1 MKILFVT
8 FFRRGFGGGDNQIAW
23 DLAETLVKHGE
34 EVTFVCL
41 GDKSEI
47 TNDKGLKIFS
57 IEAEGKES
65 VSIPALTGKTIMN
78 LYSYLDTYKP
88 DIIHAHTDDPLS
100 MLIQIWASF
109 RKVHFLYTTHVL
121 PSKAGGFSVSD
132 FLPFVR
138 SLSNSAMEL
147 NIRAFLNNCTALVA
161 INKTSY
167 DDLIKFGYKGDV
179 RVIRNGRDLSLYEG
193 LKSPLEIQQKRYN
206 LLFVGLLNDRKNQI
220 YLIKVLQHLPSNY
233 VLTLVGEAMTA
244 EYKNKLVEYV
254 RANKLGSRVYFVPR
268 VEHHEIPKLFEE
280 AHLFVSAS
288 KMEVQSLVILEAL
301 AAGRPIIG
309 LENETVSELIANK
322 ENGFKLSASSSP
334 ELFAH
339 KVEET
344 IKNKDLYSRMIVQ
357 SKKTAEEFDIHKV
370 AYELKGYYSDL
381 LVKGYPKKEKAI
393 QKESG
398 NRYSLDRFSYVKN
411 FPQVAWSAVDRYLYA
426 PYKRVTK
433 QNLFVIVAGLGIT
446 LTMVV
451 FYIARSIRILSKVLK
466 FIINYR
472 RKNRG

>member
-1 MKILFVT
+1 
-8 FFRRGFGGGDNQIAW
+8 
-23 DLAETLVKHGE
+23 
-34 EVTFVCL
+34 
-41 GDKSEI
+41 
-47 TNDKGLKIFS
+47 
-57 IEAEGKES
+57 
-65 VSIPALTGKTIMN
+65 
-78 LYSYLDTYKP
+78 
-88 DIIHAHTDDPLS
+88 

-179 RVIRNGRDLSLYEG
+179 RVIRNGRDLLLYED
-193 LKSPLEIQQKRYN
+193 LKSPLEIQQKKYN

-220 YLIKVLQHLPSNY
+220 YLIKVLQHLPANY

-244 EYKNKLVEYV
+244 EYKNRLVEYV
-254 RANKLGSRVYFVPR
+254 RANKLGSRVIFVPR

-280 AHLFVSAS
+280 THLFVSAS

-309 LENETVSELIANK
+309 LENETVSELIVNK
-322 ENGFKLSASSSP
+322 ENGFKLSPSSSP
-334 ELFAH
+334 ELFAR
-339 KVEET
+339 KVEEVMS
-344 IKNKDLYSRMIVQ
+344 NKILYSHMITQ
-357 SKKTAEEFDIHKV
+357 SKKTAEKFDIHTV
-370 AYELKGYYSDL
+370 AYELKEYYAEL
-381 LVKGYPKKEKAI
+381 ITKGYPKKERVAK
-393 QKESG
+393 KESE
-398 NRYSLDRFSYVKN
+398 NDYSLNRFLYIKN
-411 FPQVAWSAVDRYLYA
+411 FPQVAWSAVDKYLYA

-451 FYIARSIRILSKVLK
+451 FYIVRSIRILSKVIK
-466 FIINYR
+466 FILSFR
-472 RKNRG
+472 RKSRS